1 MGKRT
6 SKDETMT
13 IEPNEFSKSNFLIS
27 SKYRSSLL
35 ENQIMAISLSR
46 IQTDGILVYA
56 EIKASEL
63 KKMLNITGGSFY
75 AKLDKTANMMTGKTI
90 GFTDP
95 DNEEFEYHAVVTS
108 AKYKRGTFR
117 VEFNHNLKNMISDIK
132 NNFTRLSLPILMQ
145 FKTVYGFRLYE
156 VLKSRLYKGDMI
168 VIRLS
173 ELRFLLGVANAEL
186 ENVKSI
192 LRGNKNPDYDKALKL
207 SPEKIYD
214 RFHDFSDYVLEPAIK
229 DINTYSD
236 IHVSYTVQ
244 RAGQGGKIFQITFLV
259 TENDSII
266 VDNEMIEEKYI
277 DKDSVLEEIHD
288 LIEEKLKLKDYSTIA
303 EAANYDIDR
312 IKKAYCILKQNS
324 NVENVVGFMIK
335 AIEDNYEEPVK
346 AKKTKSTKKANSF
359 NNFEQQNIYDF
370 EELEKAL
377 LSNK

>member
-207 SPEKIYD
+207 EIPIWSEEDFIKLFD
-214 RFHDFSDYVLEPAIK
+214 RFIWKCNLHFVSLHYW
-229 DINTYSD
+229 IN
-236 IHVSYTVQ
+236 
-244 RAGQGGKIFQITFLV
+244 
-259 TENDSII
+259 
-266 VDNEMIEEKYI
+266 
-277 DKDSVLEEIHD
+277 
-288 LIEEKLKLKDYSTIA
+288 
-303 EAANYDIDR
+303 
-312 IKKAYCILKQNS
+312 
-324 NVENVVGFMIK
+324 
-335 AIEDNYEEPVK
+335 
-346 AKKTKSTKKANSF
+346 
-359 NNFEQQNIYDF
+359 
-370 EELEKAL
+370 
-377 LSNK
+377 